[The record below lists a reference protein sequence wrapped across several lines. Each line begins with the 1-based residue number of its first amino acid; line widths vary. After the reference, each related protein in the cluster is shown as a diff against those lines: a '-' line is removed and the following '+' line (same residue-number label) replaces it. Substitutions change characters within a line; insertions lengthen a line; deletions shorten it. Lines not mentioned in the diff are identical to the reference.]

1 MWEQIVEKQ
10 KIKIV
15 VFRCPVCSSLR
26 VRATLWICACVCVY
40 STSILIK
47 SRCYVTSVFSV
58 YHFVSC
64 RKREKSPKTKT
75 EKISRFPKKKQSK
88 QRNSFYYLIFGF
100 PFIILK
106 KCSVF
111 ILARKKIGSALPFS
125 VETRKKRK
133 KKKSWKVQADQDNRW
148 NIVLRVLQSKLHK

>member
-88 QRNSFYYLIFGF
+88 QRNSFYHLIFGF
-100 PFIILK
+100 PFLILK

-111 ILARKKIGSALPFS
+111 ILARKKNWLCPAFF
-125 VETRKKRK
+125 RWNK
-133 KKKSWKVQADQDNRW
+133 KKKGKRRNREKC
-148 NIVLRVLQSKLHK
+148 KLTKIIDEI